1 MNSIRSYE
9 VGQSYYSSEG
19 NLANDMRRD
28 NDTVKVPK
36 ITLYDVDYSIFY
48 HLSENFKP
56 QLIENSNRIQVPVM
70 FANGEKWSQ
79 IRQHGYL
86 RDNNR
91 KILAPLITIRRLDIV
106 PDDRIQLPTTQLG
119 RYNFQSTYRMI
130 PMKSNSMQYDRV
142 AGQYVS
148 KDLYEFY
155 MVDFPNYVRINYELL
170 IWTDLQEQMNILTQ
184 GIFAMNGHM
193 WGDYHAFRSVLSSVS
208 HESVNIP
215 GEDRVVKTTIN
226 LQVDAFL
233 RDEYEYQ
240 QSTIQKSYSI
250 KRVEFLNETDDEILF
265 NTPNDILLPSNTSL
279 SDNRNTELNR
289 KIRT

>member
-1 MNSIRSYE
+1 MNSIRPYE

-106 PDDRIQLPTTQLG
+106 SDDRIQLPINQLG

-130 PMKSNSMQYDRV
+130 PMKTNSMQYDRV

-193 WGDYHAFRSVLSSVS
+193 WGDYHTFRSTLSSVS
-208 HESVNIP
+208 HESINIP

-233 RDEYEYQ
+233 REEYEYQ
-240 QSTIQKSYSI
+240 QSTIQKSYSV

-265 NTPNDILLPSNTSL
+265 NTPTDILLPSNPSL